1 MLTDLQQAFRALYR
15 SPGFTVTVVLTLGLG
30 IGAVTALTSVLDML
44 LIRPPAGVE
53 APDRVVRLFFHHRNP
68 QFGEWRN
75 SSVSFPDFTDLG
87 AAKSF
92 TTIAAQYTASASL
105 GRGAEA
111 AQVSLAG
118 VTGRYFPMLGTRA
131 LLGRLLTPEDDR
143 ADAGVPVAVLSER
156 LWRSRFA
163 GAADVLG
170 KPLALDDQ
178 TYTIVGVAPRAFDGG
193 EYDAPDL
200 WIPFTGL
207 ARRINGDD
215 YRTDRGWYFIN
226 LVARLAPGVNR
237 TQAEAEATAL
247 IHAGRSDSTTA
258 NGFQNVEF
266 GPILAAAGPDYSS
279 SAALARWLAGMSL
292 LVLLITCANVANL
305 MFSRGLGRARELA
318 VRKALGA
325 GQGRLVRQLFI
336 EGSLLAAVAGVAGLL
351 AASWGV
357 GLLRGYV
364 LPTAMAERFST
375 DGRVFLI
382 AMVAT
387 AVAAMLS
394 SLVPAIQVTKSDL
407 TPVLKEGGR
416 GSGFRR
422 SRLRSGLVVAQV
434 ALSVLLVVGAGL
446 FVRSLRNVLAIDIG
460 YDRSHVLMA
469 TVDPGAVGFSGAA
482 TGQAFEAMAEAARA
496 HPGVAAVA
504 INNGEPFGW
513 SMVERLRIQGHDSLP
528 RFSSGGPYIQR
539 TTPDYFATMG
549 LAIQRGRGFTAQD
562 RREHPA
568 VALIGATMAKRYFPN
583 QDPIGQCLLL
593 GKEATSCTEVI
604 GVVQDGVRYSPQ
616 EDPQAIYY
624 VPLPPPSAATKHL
637 TLFLR
642 TRGPATVVAADVRR
656 LLQSSVAGLPY
667 VQVRAL
673 DELLEPAYRDFR
685 LGASLFGI
693 YALVALVMAGLGLY
707 SVLAYAVRAR
717 TQELGIRLALGAAP
731 GALMRLVV
739 RDGMRLVVLGLGLGL
754 AAAAA
759 AGGALRSL
767 LYGVAPYDPLTL
779 GGSAAV
785 LVVTA
790 IVASLLPARRAAGV
804 DPMQALRSE

>member
-1 MLTDLQQAFRALYR
+1 MLTDIRHAIRALHR
-15 SPGFTVTVVLTLGLG
+15 APGFTVTVVLTLGLG

-44 LIRPPAGVE
+44 LFRPPVGVE
-53 APDRVVRLFFHHRNP
+53 APGTLVRLFFHHRNP

-75 SSVSFPDFTDLG
+75 SSVSYPDFTDLTR
-87 AAKSF
+87 AKSF
-92 TTIAAQYTASASL
+92 AAIAAEYSTSASL
-105 GRGAEA
+105 GRGPEA
-111 AQVSLAG
+111 AQVSLAS
-118 VTGRYFPMLGTRA
+118 VTGGYFPMLGTRA
-131 LLGRLLTPEDDR
+131 RLGRLLGPDDDR

-156 LWRSRFA
+156 LWRSRF
-163 GAADVLG
+163 GAATDVIG
-170 KPLALDDQ
+170 KTLALDDQ
-178 TYTIVGVAPRAFDGG
+178 SYTVVGVAPRAFDGG
-193 EYDAPDL
+193 EYDAPEL
-200 WIPFTGL
+200 WVPFTGV
-207 ARRINGDD
+207 ARRISGDD
-215 YRTDRGWYFIN
+215 YRTDRGWYFIQ
-226 LVARLAPGVNR
+226 LVARLAPGV
-237 TQAEAEATAL
+237 TPSQAEAEATAL
-247 IHAGRSDSTTA
+247 IRAGRSDSTTA
-258 NGFQNVEF
+258 NGFQQVEF

-292 LVLLITCANVANL
+292 LVLLITCANIANL

-325 GQGRLVRQLFI
+325 GQGRLVRQLFF
-336 EGSLLAAVAGVAGLL
+336 EGALLAMIAGGLGLL

-364 LPTAMAERFST
+364 LPASMAERFST

-382 AMVAT
+382 AVAAT
-387 AVAAMLS
+387 AVAALLS

-422 SRLRSGLVVAQV
+422 SKLRSGLVVAQV
-434 ALSVLLVVGAGL
+434 ALSVLLVIGAGL

-460 YDRSHVLMA
+460 YDREHILMA
-469 TVDPGAVGFSGAA
+469 TVDPAAVGFSGVA
-482 TGQAFEAMAEAARA
+482 TGQAFETMAEVSRA

-513 SMVERLRIQGHDSLP
+513 SMAERLRIQGRDSLP
-528 RFSSGGPYIQR
+528 RLASGGPYVQR
-539 TTPDYFATMG
+539 TTPDYFTTMG
-549 LAIQRGRGFTAQD
+549 LAIQHGRGFTEQD
-562 RREHPA
+562 RRERPA
-568 VALIGATMAKRYFPN
+568 VTLIGATMAKRYFPD
-583 QDPIGQCLLL
+583 QDPIGQCLLI
-593 GKEATSCTEVI
+593 GKDATTCTEVI
-604 GVVQDGVRYSPQ
+604 GVVQDGVRYSPR
-616 EDPQAIYY
+616 EESQAIYY

-656 LLQSSVAGLPY
+656 LLQASVADLPY
-667 VQVRAL
+667 VQVRSL
-673 DELLEPAYRDFR
+673 GELLEPAYRDFR

-731 GALMRLVV
+731 AALVRLVV
-739 RDGMRLVVLGLGLGL
+739 GDGIRLVLFGL
-754 AAAAA
+754 ALGMLAAFA
-759 AGGALRSL
+759 AGGALRAL

-779 GGSAAV
+779 GMSALVLLATAV
-785 LVVTA
+785 C
-790 IVASLLPARRAAGV
+790 ASLLPARRAADV
-804 DPMQALRSE
+804 DPMQALRTE